1 MIDKDF
7 PLVGNYAI
15 QSDVSGD
22 RDGIGVEIYEGDELL
37 IEIFRDDTKKK
48 REITLYQ
55 KDLSLELIEQSIA
68 LFKKEI
74 PWDFI
79 E

>member
-7 PLVGNYAI
+7 PLNSSYVV

-22 RDGIGVEIYEGDELL
+22 RDGIGIEIYEGDEIL

-55 KDLSLELIEQSIA
+55 KDLSIDLIEQSIV
-68 LFKKEI
+68 LFKRD
-74 PWDFI
+74 PLGFH
-79 E
+79 